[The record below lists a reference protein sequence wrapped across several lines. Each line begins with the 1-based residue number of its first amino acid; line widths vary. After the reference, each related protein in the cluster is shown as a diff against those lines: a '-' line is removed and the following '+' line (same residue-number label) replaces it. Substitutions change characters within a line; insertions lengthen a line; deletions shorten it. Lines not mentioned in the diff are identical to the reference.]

1 MTMARVTTRL
11 FLLAL
16 IVGAA
21 LLAGAAYWRGRNT
34 CVEPGSGLRGEVK
47 VRPDG
52 TTLYFDGQCWSTQP
66 LPPLDM
72 PL

>member
-1 MTMARVTTRL
+1 MTTLRRTDVIVAVAL
-11 FLLAL
+11 AAAL

-21 LLAGAAYWRGRNT
+21 YWRRNA
-34 CVEPGSGLRGEVK
+34 CIEPGSGIRGETK
-47 VRPDG
+47 IQADG
-52 TTLYFDGQCWSTQP
+52 TQLYFDGQCWTTRP